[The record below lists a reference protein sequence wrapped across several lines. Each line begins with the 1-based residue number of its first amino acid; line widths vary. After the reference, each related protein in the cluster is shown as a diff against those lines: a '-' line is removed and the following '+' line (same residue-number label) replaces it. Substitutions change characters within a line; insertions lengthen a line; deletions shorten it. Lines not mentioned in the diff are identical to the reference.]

1 MGTNLHRGGTA
12 AMRTRIRVLDDQEY
26 LREIIAT
33 ILAEAGYPAVAVDTP
48 AHALRLLDEL
58 RPELLVLDVSLPGID
73 GLQFLD
79 HLRAQPLWET
89 LPVLIV
95 SGDPTKL
102 LKVEGR
108 PYVVPLTKPFD
119 ASVLVAEVTRFLAPP
134 ALSQSA

>member
-1 MGTNLHRGGTA
+1 
-12 AMRTRIRVLDDQEY
+12 MRTRILVLDDQEY

-48 AHALRLLDEL
+48 EHAMQLLEEL
-58 RPELLVLDVSLPGID
+58 RPDLLVLDMSLPGID

-79 HLRAQPLWET
+79 NLRAQPLWEA

-102 LKVEGR
+102 ARAEGR
-108 PYVVPLTKPFD
+108 SNVVPLSKPFD
-119 ASVLVAEVTRFLAPP
+119 ASVLVAEVARFLAPITP
-134 ALSQSA
+134 LSQPA